1 MFMAE
6 TVNEPDLFS
15 ESDFADD
22 QTENESSPAVEE
34 TNKQPTSQNEAID
47 SKVDSTKNANESQ
60 TGDEIEEFLAK
71 KGIKSDDPD
80 ALRKVADM
88 YRNVEK
94 DYGKKSQ
101 EKAQLER
108 QIAQMN
114 SVQPQIIDANDPME
128 RIQNLER
135 QLASDRQLQAVK
147 DWKAAKNPAP
157 EVEAKMIDYL
167 SKPLISNGIP
177 QTDTQGNP
185 LTNNFLVNMGVM
197 SYDDVYKLVG
207 GDSFKADAVKQELK
221 TAVAHEIAAKQT
233 AKSPSAL
240 STDST
245 QFAKPRQADDEFLEG
260 LFEK

>member
-1 MFMAE
+1 MAE

-22 QTENESSPAVEE
+22 QTEEKSSPAVEE
-34 TNKQPTSQNEAID
+34 TTKQSTSENDAKD
-47 SKVDSTKNANESQ
+47 SMVDSTKNANESK
-60 TGDEIEEFLAK
+60 TGDDIEEFLAK
-71 KGIKSDDPD
+71 KGINKDDPD

-114 SVQPQIIDANDPME
+114 VQPVINEAADP
-128 RIQNLER
+128 IQRLQNIER
-135 QLASDRQLQAVK
+135 QLAADRQLTAVK
-147 DWKAAKNPAP
+147 EWKAAKNPSP

-167 SKPLISNGIP
+167 QKPLISNGVI
-177 QTDTQGNP
+177 QTDNDGNA
-185 LTNNFLVNMGVM
+185 LTNNFLVSRGVLT
-197 SYDDVYKLVG
+197 YDDVFNLVG

-221 TAVAHEIAAKQT
+221 NAVANEIAAKQT
-233 AKSPSAL
+233 AKSPSSL
-240 STDST
+240 STNST
-245 QFAKPRQADDEFLEG
+245 QFAKPKQADDDFIDG
-260 LFEK
+260 LFEE

>member
-1 MFMAE
+1 MVE

-22 QTENESSPAVEE
+22 QTGNESSPAVEE
-34 TNKQPTSQNEAID
+34 TTKQPTSQEEAMEAP
-47 SKVDSTKNANESQ
+47 VDSTNANKSQ
-60 TGDEIEEFLAK
+60 TGDEIDEFLAK

-114 SVQPQIIDANDPME
+114 AVQPTQNVNDTMT

-147 DWKAAKNPAP
+147 EWKAAKNPSP
-157 EVEAKMIDYL
+157 EVEAKMVEYL
-167 SKPLISNGIP
+167 GKQVISNGIP
-177 QTDTQGNP
+177 QIDNQGNP
-185 LTNNFLVNMGVM
+185 VTNNFLVNMGVL
-197 SYDDVYKLVG
+197 SYDDVYRLVG

-221 TAVAHEIAAKQT
+221 TAVANEIAAKQT
-233 AKSPSAL
+233 AKSPAAL
-240 STDST
+240 ATNST
-245 QFAKPRQADDEFLEG
+245 QFAQPKQADDEFLDG